1 MMTGW
6 IRELVTDLMGPDR
19 PVAVF
24 LPASPADGTQIRKR
38 ASGGN
43 PLQITCTGHDVLFAK
58 GGPTSVILP
67 HPGEQL
73 WLEYWRL
80 DGHDSGVWVAID
92 TTGEPS

>member
-1 MMTGW
+1 MTSW
-6 IRELVTDLMGPDR
+6 VRELVTDLMGPDR

-43 PLQITCTGHDVLFAK
+43 PLQITTADHDVLFAA

-67 HPGEQL
+67 HPGEEL
-73 WLEYWRL
+73 LLEYRL
-80 DGHDSGVWVAID
+80 LDAGGVWYAASTIRI
-92 TTGEPS
+92 GETP